1 MGTSA
6 WFAPGDAAAFM
17 AEAVLLDAN
26 RVLSASVYLKGEYGI
41 DGVFVG
47 VPVVLGKGGVK
58 RIIELKLT
66 EDEMEELK
74 KSAEHIRKLQEEVD
88 ALLKGGGI

>member
-1 MGTSA
+1 
-6 WFAPGDAAAFM
+6 M
-17 AEAVLLDAN
+17 AEAVLLDTN

-58 RIIELKLT
+58 RIIEIKLT

-74 KSAEHIRKLQEEVD
+74 KSAEHIKKLQEEVD